1 MAILKKEF
9 VKDLSFKIL
18 KDHKNMLS
26 LFEKNKFE
34 NLQNLFLISS
44 SKFLGYKWQQKILSF
59 KVFCLRVFLFCLFL
73 SVGIVPQAN
82 ADRIKD
88 LATPASARANQLIGY
103 GLVVGL
109 QGTGDGSSI
118 FFTTQSL
125 SAILG
130 KLGVSIT
137 GQLSDFETANSASG
151 QLDLKNVA
159 AVMVTA
165 ELPGFTKPGQR
176 IDVNVSAIGKASN
189 LRGGSLLLTSM
200 RGANGEVYAL
210 AQGPLTATGID
221 AAGAGSKVVVG
232 VPTSARIPNGG
243 IVEREVPTPF
253 EKTDFVVINVRESD
267 FSTTTAIV
275 NKINET
281 FGDGVAKALDPVS
294 IIIEAPEDTTQRVSF
309 MSMIE
314 NLDVVPAEP
323 PARIVINSRTGTVVI
338 SRLVKVT
345 AAAVSHGTISVTV
358 AATNEVS
365 QPLPFSQGETVPV
378 QNADIE
384 VAEPNKPMFVF
395 QPGVDLRQIVDAV
408 NQVGATPSSLIA
420 IVEALKSSG
429 SLRAQLVII

>member
-1 MAILKKEF
+1 M
-9 VKDLSFKIL
+9 
-18 KDHKNMLS
+18 
-26 LFEKNKFE
+26 NKFFRV
-34 NLQNLFLISS
+34 FLITPFFIHRNW
-44 SKFLGYKWQQKILSF
+44 KKIIDDLKS
-59 KVFCLRVFLFCLFL
+59 FCLRFLLFCVFL
-73 SVGIVPQAN
+73 SAGIVPQAN

-137 GQLSDFETANSASG
+137 GSLSDFETANSASG

-176 IDVNVSAIGKASN
+176 IDVSVSAIGKASN

-232 VPTSARIPNGG
+232 VPTSGRIPNGG
-243 IVEREVPTPF
+243 IVEREVLTPF

-309 MSMIE
+309 MSMVE

-338 SRLVKVT
+338 SRQVKVT
-345 AAAVSHGTISVTV
+345 AAAVSHGTISVTI

-384 VAEPNKPMFVF
+384 VAEPNKPMFLF

-429 SLRAQLVII
+429 SLRAELVII